1 MNRIP
6 TDRCRFIWKRVEAA
20 LRGLTPADAEV
31 AVLDPPREGCDR
43 MVLDEVFGRL
53 KPRLAVYVSCNPEA
67 LARDLAIVETRG
79 YRIESLQP
87 VDMFPHT
94 AHVET
99 VVVLRR

>member
-1 MNRIP
+1 
-6 TDRCRFIWKRVEAA
+6 
-20 LRGLTPADAEV
+20 
-31 AVLDPPREGCDR
+31 